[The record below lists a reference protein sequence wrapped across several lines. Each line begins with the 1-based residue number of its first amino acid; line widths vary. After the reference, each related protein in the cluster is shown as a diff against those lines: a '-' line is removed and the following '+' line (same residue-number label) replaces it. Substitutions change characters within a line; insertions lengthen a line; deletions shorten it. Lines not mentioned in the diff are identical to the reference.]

1 MFPTVIAYLCTPLFI
16 FLFTFL
22 NLWLTTLSAVL
33 LVVLLCCVWRT
44 SARQATPLS
53 QPLVRYWPLLMIVAG
68 IVYAGIWPP
77 FDFMDWR
84 KHFALFNLLIDQ
96 SWPPY
101 LELRGEEY
109 FLRYGLGW
117 YLVPALSARVLGA
130 AALTP
135 TLYVWTVLGTC
146 LALLLC
152 LREMRRWQ
160 HLLLATLVFF
170 FFSGLDL
177 VGAWF
182 LQNLTRESLSLHWL
196 QWWVGWGQIAPNLY
210 GITWVPQHALP
221 AWLGTCLVFAQ
232 RRLAVQYGAV
242 LLAAAAL
249 WSPLAAIGLLP
260 LYLYALCKEGWRV
273 ALSLPN
279 LALAPLLVPL
289 LFYFRSDAGS
299 IPLAL
304 ATSQASLFSLVLFAL
319 LEFGVATLLI
329 LLCNR
334 RADRGLLFTS
344 FLSLVVLVSVRFGEL
359 NDLLMR
365 GSIAAVSVLAL
376 LSSRALLHE
385 CSAPRTRFSKCLLA
399 IYLLVAAL
407 PVVAALVRSVNPS
420 TPRIARHHRFTD
432 TSPLAAEP
440 WRAQYLARPDAR
452 TKLYLRARRTQQSS
466 R

>member
-1 MFPTVIAYLCTPLFI
+1 MFPAVIAYLCTPLYI

-22 NLWLTTLSAVL
+22 NLWLTALSAVL

-53 QPLVRYWPLLMIVAG
+53 QPLVRYWPLLMVVAG
-68 IVYAGIWPP
+68 VVYAGIWPP
-77 FDFMDWR
+77 FDYMDWR
-84 KHFALFNLLIDQ
+84 KHFAIFNLLIER

-109 FLRYGLGW
+109 FLRYGVGW
-117 YLVPALSARVLGA
+117 YLVPALSARMFGA
-130 AALTP
+130 LALTP
-135 TLYVWTVLGTC
+135 TMYVWTVLGTC

-152 LREMRRWQ
+152 LREMHRWQ

-177 VGAWF
+177 VGAQF
-182 LQNLTRESLSLHWL
+182 LQNLTREPLSPHWL

-221 AWLGTCLVFAQ
+221 AWLGTCLLFAQ
-232 RRLAVQYGAV
+232 RCLAVQYGAV
-242 LLAAAAL
+242 VLAAVTL
-249 WSPLAAIGLLP
+249 WSPFAAIGLMP
-260 LYLYALCKEGWRV
+260 FYLYALCKEGWRT
-273 ALSLPN
+273 ALTLPN
-279 LALAPLLVPL
+279 LALAPLLLVPL

-299 IPLAL
+299 IPLT
-304 ATSQASLFSLVLFAL
+304 TSQASLFSSVLFVL

-329 LLCNR
+329 LSCNSR
-334 RADRGLLFTS
+334 PSKGLLFTS

-376 LSSRALLHE
+376 LSGRALLHE
-385 CSAPRTRFSKCLLA
+385 CSSPRARFSKGLFNLF
-399 IYLLVAAL
+399 
-407 PVVAALVRSVNPS
+407 P
-420 TPRIARHHRFTD
+420 
-432 TSPLAAEP
+432 
-440 WRAQYLARPDAR
+440 
-452 TKLYLRARRTQQSS
+452 
-466 R
+466 